1 MAKVDIE
8 KSGLKYGQ
16 VIGQFIANVPD
27 SPRPELD
34 EYPDGWAL
42 GGEIDFIPSIRHYS
56 LNGKLYFPEK
66 ITAHLD
72 KDGVLKYNDNESIY
86 LISTQTPGMEPIGW
100 TYKVVPRLKL
110 GTKSVDM
117 KNFHINVGVDQT
129 INLATV
135 SPVSLSTGE
144 SISRGVGIASVRVDT
159 ETQSVIFTLENGEDL
174 SPVNIGSLAEVN
186 FSLDQLHNYVNQAQQ
201 ASTLSINA
209 KNQIVPIYDDV
220 KAFKTTLAESQQK
233 VLDAEANVNTKVN
246 SLNNS
251 VSQVNDLVTQQS
263 GYVQSAKDSAES
275 AKDSENK
282 SKLNKE
288 TTASYVTQTHGYQ
301 QTASSAAVDAQTAAQ
316 QAEAA
321 QTDVSTKYNDI
332 KNKHSEVVNKAQLVS
347 DGVSS
352 VNTAKQDIETARDQV
367 ASDRITVNNAVS
379 TVGSAAISANNS
391 ALAAEQSKIA
401 AVNAASNA
409 STSANNAHTDAN
421 RAEEAANKAQGA
433 MNGGYIKPSTGIPQT
448 DLEASIQQALTMAL
462 NSSQAGH
469 THAIADVANLQTTL
483 SQKYVKPASG
493 ITEADLASAV
503 KTKLAKGDTASQP
516 GHTHAIADVTGLT
529 DKLATYYSK
538 PVAGIDKA
546 DLADGVKAS
555 LAKAD
560 TALQAGATL
569 NQNQINGLTDAL
581 SSKYQKP
588 ATGISPVDMTQ
599 GVRNSLNKAD
609 TASQPGHTHP
619 VSEVGFDNN
628 QAGIVTVTEDAAYP
642 GLGLH
647 KVKSPTDTNLSGN
660 YYMLGDSTAAKINN
674 ALTLPIGN
682 SVDRN
687 YQALQ
692 ASNGKYLTVS
702 TKGAYLNATA
712 DAPDDSSPATVSV
725 ELAKTLQREEFVTE
739 LPASTRSDT
748 LYFVYE

>member
-1 MAKVDIE
+1 MAKVDID
-8 KSGLKYGQ
+8 KSGLKYGK
-16 VIGQFIANVPD
+16 VIGQFIANIPD

-56 LNGKLYFPEK
+56 LNGKLFFPEK

-117 KNFHINVGVDQT
+117 KNFHITVGIDQT

-209 KNQIVPIYDDV
+209 KNQIIPIYDDI
-220 KAFKTTLAESQQK
+220 KLFKTTLSESQKK
-233 VLDAEANVNTKVN
+233 VLDAESNVNSKV
-246 SLNNS
+246 STLNNT
-251 VSQVNDLVTQQS
+251 VAHVNDLVTQQS
-263 GYVQSAKDSAES
+263 GYTQAAKDSADS

-282 SKLNKE
+282 SQLNKE
-288 TTASYVTQTHGYQ
+288 TTASYVTQAQGYQ
-301 QTASSAAVDAQTAAQ
+301 QTASTAAVDAQTAAQ
-316 QAEAA
+316 HAETA
-321 QTDVSTKYNDI
+321 QTDVTTKYNDI
-332 KNKHSEVVNKAQLVS
+332 KNKHSEVVDKAQAVA
-347 DGVSS
+347 DGVTT
-352 VNTAKQDIETARDQV
+352 VTAAKQDVIVAKDQV
-367 ASDRITVNNAVS
+367 NYDKITVNNAVS
-379 TVGSAAISANNS
+379 TVGSAASSANNS
-391 ALAAEQSKIA
+391 ALAAEQSKIT

-409 STSANNAHTDAN
+409 STSASNANTDAQ
-421 RAEEAANKAQGA
+421 RAENAANKAQGA
-433 MNGGYIKPSTGIPQT
+433 MNGGYIKPSTGIPTT

-469 THAIADVANLQTTL
+469 THAIADISNLQTTL
-483 SQKYVKPASG
+483 TQKYVKPSTG
-493 ITEADLASAV
+493 IPETDLASDV

-516 GHTHAIADVTGLT
+516 GHTHTIANVTGLT
-529 DKLATYYSK
+529 EKLATYYSK
-538 PVAGIDKA
+538 PTTGIGTE
-546 DLADGVKAS
+546 DLSDDVKAS
-555 LAKAD
+555 LTKAD
-560 TALQAGATL
+560 SALQPGVTF

-588 ATGISPVDMTQ
+588 TDGISEVDMTQ
-599 GVRNSLNKAD
+599 SVRNSLSKANS
-609 TASQPGHTHP
+609 ASQPGHTHS
-619 VSEVGFDNN
+619 VSEVNFDANH
-628 QAGIVTVTEDAAYP
+628 AGIVTVTEDKEYP
-642 GLGLH
+642 GLDLH

-660 YYMLGDSTAAKINN
+660 YYMLGDATAAKFKHG
-674 ALTLPIGN
+674 LTLPVGTQTHRVAQPLKLN
-682 SVDRN
+682 
-687 YQALQ
+687 
-692 ASNGKYLTVS
+692 NGKYMIIS
-702 TKGAYLNATA
+702 SSGAFIYESDTA
-712 DAPDDSSPATVSV
+712 DDTSPATVANGV
-725 ELAKTLQREEFVTE
+725 AKTLKAQEFVSA
-739 LPASTRSDT
+739 LPALPSVDT
-748 LYFVYE
+748 VYFVYE